1 MSFSEMNEPTEPAL
15 SDFARLSIIHRMVR
29 AGLDQSGSAADWK
42 MILESHL
49 GILRKNQADT
59 PTFNFT
65 QALRLVTLDAEFRD
79 LCGDPFHGVA
89 LLSTVVSEP
98 TGEDENWF
106 HNLPEPLRDLS
117 EADEKIR
124 TR

>member
-79 LCGDPFHGVA
+79 LCGDPFHGVRFFRRWYRSQLA
-89 LLSTVVSEP
+89 KTRTGFIIYLSHFE
-98 TGEDENWF
+98 
-106 HNLPEPLRDLS
+106 
-117 EADEKIR
+117 I
-124 TR
+124 